1 MAMKRTVRLMLV
13 AALACAAGTV
23 RASCAGD
30 GGFRAA
36 LADPL
41 AWLYADSKV
50 EGVERLDE
58 IDVPVN
64 GVIDV
69 NVLLNGLTPGVPLAI
84 SA

>member
-1 MAMKRTVRLMLV
+1 MAMKRTVRVMLV

-23 RASCAGD
+23 TASCAGD

-50 EGVERLDE
+50 EGVERDRKS
-58 IDVPVN
+58 VV
-64 GVIDV
+64 
-69 NVLLNGLTPGVPLAI
+69 
-84 SA
+84 